1 MNHIKIVYLL
11 RVHQLLPYA
20 KGREI
25 IPLSGFPRPLQRDFT
40 AGCPSLCH
48 TLLGRCKKYSD
59 QTDQTDQTGQMTKD
73 IFGDSQVGSLAW
85 ELVYF

>member
-1 MNHIKIVYLL
+1 MCLYLK
-11 RVHQLLPYA
+11 QA
-20 KGREI
+20 KA
-25 IPLSGFPRPLQRDFT
+25 SG
-40 AGCPSLCH
+40 H
-48 TLLGRCKKYSD
+48 CKKYSD

>member
-1 MNHIKIVYLL
+1 MMLNIVILL
-11 RVHQLLPYA
+11 IAINNSIV
-20 KGREI
+20 
-25 IPLSGFPRPLQRDFT
+25 LSVLVVIMFT
-40 AGCPSLCH
+40 ETERRLHEHRQKSFIW
-48 TLLGRCKKYSD
+48 GRCKKYSD